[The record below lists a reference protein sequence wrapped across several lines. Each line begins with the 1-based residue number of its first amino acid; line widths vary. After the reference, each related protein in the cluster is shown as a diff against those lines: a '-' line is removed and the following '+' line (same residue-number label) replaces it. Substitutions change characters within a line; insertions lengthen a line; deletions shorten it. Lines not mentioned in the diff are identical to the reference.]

1 MLLHW
6 VKKKDEKQIQLVFAH
21 VTQLKKLFE
30 ILAEF
35 PLVTKNLQCRLG
47 LVKTT
52 LSEGKPTIDGDK
64 IETPDSVIFWQEKR
78 ASALEHEDKLTA
90 IYENIY
96 NMYKFRKFSVHF

>member
-1 MLLHW
+1 M
-6 VKKKDEKQIQLVFAH
+6 
-21 VTQLKKLFE
+21 KKLLE

-52 LSEGKPTIDGDK
+52 LSEGKPTIDEDK
-64 IETPDSVIFWQEKR
+64 IETPDSVIFWQEKK
-78 ASALEHEDKLTA
+78 ASTLEHEDKLTA

-96 NMYKFRKFSVHF
+96 NIHKFSKFSVHF